1 MLLIGVI
8 LILGIF
14 AVAGWRKGVIRI
26 VLSLASIL
34 ITIIAAVI
42 VAPLATSAVK
52 SGTNLDENLSQSIY
66 DLLSNNKEIDNYF
79 LVNQG
84 NLLDVN
90 VSQISSYSDEVNKV
104 IGEVGNRINL
114 PESLTDAVKA
124 IPESELAD
132 VITDYTSTSVK
143 EITLRIISVRLA
155 NIVLTAIIYIMIMVI
170 VFIALRIVIAATG
183 IVSRLPVIKQANKAG
198 GVILGLLEGFVVIW
212 LFFTVVTAIS
222 GTETASKILLQIHGN
237 NILEG
242 LYNCN
247 PITKLLFNTMIFL
260 PCHNSS

>member
-14 AVAGWRKGVIRI
+14 AVVGWRKGVIRI

-66 DLLSNNKEIDNYF
+66 ELLSNNKEIDDYF
-79 LVNQG
+79 IANQR

-90 VSQISSYSDEVNKV
+90 INHISSYSDEVNKV

-198 GVILGLLEGFVVIW
+198 GVILGLLEGLVVIW

-247 PITKLLFNTMIFL
+247 PITKLLFHTIR
-260 PCHNSS
+260 

>member
-1 MLLIGVI
+1 M
-8 LILGIF
+8 
-14 AVAGWRKGVIRI
+14 
-26 VLSLASIL
+26 
-34 ITIIAAVI
+34 
-42 VAPLATSAVK
+42 
-52 SGTNLDENLSQSIY
+52 
-66 DLLSNNKEIDNYF
+66 
-79 LVNQG
+79 
-84 NLLDVN
+84 
-90 VSQISSYSDEVNKV
+90 
-104 IGEVGNRINL
+104 
-114 PESLTDAVKA
+114 
-124 IPESELAD
+124 AD

-198 GVILGLLEGFVVIW
+198 GVILGLLEGLVVIW

-247 PITKLLFNTMIFL
+247 QSLSCYFIQ
-260 PCHNSS
+260 